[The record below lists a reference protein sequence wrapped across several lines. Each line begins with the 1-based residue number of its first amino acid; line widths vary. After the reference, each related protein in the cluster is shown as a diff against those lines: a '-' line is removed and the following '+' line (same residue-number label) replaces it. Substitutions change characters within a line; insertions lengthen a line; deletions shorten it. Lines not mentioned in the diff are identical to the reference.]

1 MEQLSEPW
9 STAAEKAGVRQTYRG
24 IAERAGISHVTVR
37 RLVVEGRTSQA
48 TVTKVADA
56 LGVDEATIYGWAG
69 VDLSEWGP
77 WIPPREAHKL
87 NPRARAALEELI
99 RAITQGGSSELA
111 TTSQKIEQGLGV
123 EDEARQYGD
132 DLPLRLV
139 PDPPAP
145 TGDPGSRRRQ

>member
-9 STAAEKAGVRQTYRG
+9 STAAERAGVRQTYRG

-37 RLVVEGRTSQA
+37 RLVAEGRTSQA

-56 LGVDEATIYGWAG
+56 LGVDEATVYGWAG

-99 RAITQGGSSELA
+99 RAITQGGLDVGKSA
-111 TTSQKIEQGLGV
+111 QKSPGLGIA
-123 EDEARQYGD
+123 EPAMPLGS
-132 DLPLRLV
+132 DLPPQQAPDLRSM
-139 PDPPAP
+139 P
-145 TGDPGSRRRQ
+145 TGPDLPRSR